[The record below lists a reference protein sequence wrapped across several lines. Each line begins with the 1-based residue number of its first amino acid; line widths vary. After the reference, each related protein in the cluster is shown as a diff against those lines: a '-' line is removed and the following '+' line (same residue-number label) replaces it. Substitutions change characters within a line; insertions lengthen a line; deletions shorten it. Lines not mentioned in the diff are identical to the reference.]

1 MGERAALAVR
11 PFSMPDD
18 LTTRRF
24 RSHRDQ
30 GGGAMASLT
39 TRQIAAADFSH
50 DLSVEHSQSVD
61 KRTSFDGVTLTF
73 HWVTVMLV
81 LGLFTTAIWHALSH
95 DDVLRVMLLRIH
107 RSLGVKVWMT
117 TALRLI
123 WRKTNAELPPFP
135 EGMSQLHRALVQ
147 NYPTVGAVLF
157 SLHRVCAWALGL
169 LITPRP
175 LNRPVHHFIIR
186 DNTLARM

>member
-1 MGERAALAVR
+1 
-11 PFSMPDD
+11 
-18 LTTRRF
+18 
-24 RSHRDQ
+24 
-30 GGGAMASLT
+30 MASLT

-107 RSLGVKVWMT
+107 RSLGVTVWMT

-135 EGMSQLHRALVQ
+135 EGMSQLHRALSGWTELAVCRLAAPGKRTHGG
-147 NYPTVGAVLF
+147 NVRPTRIFCSAASVRLVFVEERHQLLRYIGSQRHAGAIGRL
-157 SLHRVCAWALGL
+157 R
-169 LITPRP
+169 T
-175 LNRPVHHFIIR
+175 
-186 DNTLARM
+186 DQ